1 MQINSPLQM
10 NDWEIKKFLKVI
22 LAIQLAVWGVIGLD
36 TIGLHIPAIREFIC
50 FIYLFYIPGIII
62 LRILKLHKLGN
73 IETLLYSVGLSIA
86 TLMFTGLF
94 MNTVYPLFGISGPIS
109 ILPLIITISVL
120 VLALCVLSY
129 VRDKDF
135 SAPSFINIGAILS
148 PPALFLCLLP
158 LVSIF
163 ATYLINFHHTNIL
176 LMFLIAIIALIVLL
190 IGFNKFIPKNLY
202 PLAVFVIAISL
213 VFNHYLLTM
222 YITGID
228 VHSEYYISNLV
239 ITNAIW
245 DPTMPGMLNTML
257 SITMLAPI
265 SSLVSGISL
274 TWVFKIIYPLLFA
287 VASLG
292 LYRVFQKQT
301 DDKIAFLAFFF
312 FATFAQFSAA
322 IRQQIAMLFLVPLIL
337 LMIDKRMDGIKR
349 SFLFIVFG
357 ASLAVSHYGL
367 SYIYMFSLILAWL
380 ILVLIE
386 NPKMRKLKTS
396 FYSKFSRYKRE
407 KLAGNPI
414 SSSAGRRTINLTF
427 VALFVVFAL
436 VWYMYISRSAVFDAF
451 VYLGEHLARSIST
464 GFLTPEVAERVQWLV
479 TKTPLFILLQGVN
492 TIIGHLKQVFI
503 VIGVLALFKIHRE
516 LKFEKEYVAFSMPN
530 FILFLACIA
539 PPFLS
544 PLLPATW
551 VNTGRLYHIALIFL
565 APFCV
570 IGGLAVFRMISR
582 VVKVSWTNK
591 SARRW
596 LTVLSIFFVIFF
608 LYQTGF
614 IWQVAEGG
622 SGSGLDNEWIKKYGA
637 PEQKAALYTAFP
649 PEQEVFSAKWL
660 SMNMKPG
667 EKIYA
672 TYSDIRVHALT
683 SYGMIPLEDVLVLT
697 KTTKTIQED
706 AYVYLQYLNVIEG
719 IGTEFDTSVSLGGL
733 RTIYNMT
740 EISHLL
746 EGRNKIY
753 SNGGS
758 EIYK

>member
-1 MQINSPLQM
+1 M

-22 LAIQLAVWGVIGLD
+22 LAIQLVVWGVIGLD
-36 TIGLHIPAIREFIC
+36 TIGLHIPVVREFIS
-50 FIYLFYIPGIII
+50 FIYLFFIPGIII

-94 MNTVYPLFGISGPIS
+94 MNTVYPLFGISGPLS
-109 ILPLIITISVL
+109 ITPIIITLSVL

-129 VRDKDF
+129 VRDKNF
-135 SAPSFINIGAILS
+135 SEPTYIDIKGVLS
-148 PPALFLCLLP
+148 PPALFLCLIPFL
-158 LVSIF
+158 SIF

-190 IGFNKFIPKNLY
+190 IGFNRFIPKNLY
-202 PLAVFVIAISL
+202 PLAVLVIAISL
-213 VFNHYLLTM
+213 VFSRYLLTM
-222 YITGID
+222 YITGMD
-228 VHSEYYISNLV
+228 VHSEYYLSNLIV
-239 ITNAIW
+239 TNAIW
-245 DPTMPGMLNTML
+245 DSTMPGVLNGML

-265 SSLVSGISL
+265 SSLVSDISL
-274 TWVFKIIYPLLFA
+274 TWVFKVIYPLLFS

-301 DDKIAFLAFFF
+301 DDKIAFLSFFF
-312 FATFAQFSAA
+312 FASFAQFPAA

-337 LMIDKRMDGIKR
+337 LMIDKRMSRTKR

-367 SYIYMFSLILAWL
+367 SYIYMFSLIFAWL

-396 FYSKFSRYKRE
+396 FYSKFSRYKGER
-407 KLAGNPI
+407 LAGNPV
-414 SSSAGRRTINLTF
+414 SSSAGRRTISSTF
-427 VALFVVFAL
+427 VILFVAFAL
-436 VWYMYISRSAVFDAF
+436 AWYMYVSRSAVFDAY
-451 VYLGEHLARSIST
+451 VRLGSHMIST
-464 GFLTPEVAERVQWLV
+464 ISMDFLNPEVSERVQWLI
-479 TKTPLFILLQGVN
+479 TKTPLLILLQGVN
-492 TIIGHLKQVFI
+492 ITINHLKQVFI
-503 VIGVLALFKIHRE
+503 IIGVLALLKIHRE
-516 LKFEKEYVAFSMPN
+516 LKFEKEYVAFS
-530 FILFLACIA
+530 ILSLVIFLAVIA

-544 PLLPATW
+544 YLLLAPG
-551 VNTGRLYHIALIFL
+551 VDTGRLYHIALIFL

-591 SARRW
+591 SVRRW
-596 LTVLSIFFVIFF
+596 LTVLSIFFVILF

-614 IWQVAEGG
+614 VWEVTQNYSVSA
-622 SGSGLDNEWIKKYGA
+622 GLNNEWVKKYGS
-637 PEQKAALYTAFP
+637 PERKAALYTAFP
-649 PEQEVFSAKWL
+649 PEQEVFSARWL
-660 SMNMKPG
+660 SMNIKPG
-667 EKIYA
+667 EKIYV
-672 TYSDIRVHALT
+672 TYSDIRVHTLT
-683 SYGMIPLEDVLVLT
+683 SYGMIPVEDVLALT
-697 KTTKTIQED
+697 STTKTIPED

-719 IGTEFDTSVSLGGL
+719 IGTEFDTSVSLMGL

-740 EISHLL
+740 EVSHVFA
-746 EGRNKIY
+746 GKNKIY
-753 SNGGS
+753 TNGGS